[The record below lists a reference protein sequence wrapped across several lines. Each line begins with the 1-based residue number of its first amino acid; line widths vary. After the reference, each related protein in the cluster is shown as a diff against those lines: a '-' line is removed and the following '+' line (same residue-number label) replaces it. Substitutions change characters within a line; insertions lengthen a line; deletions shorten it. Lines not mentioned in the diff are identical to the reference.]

1 MPTSVFSQLDKS
13 LHEHLSDLM
22 RLAAKAD
29 DRTAVGLARAEL
41 PRMVSALK
49 ALLDEHQPDENGR
62 CPTCR
67 AARAELH
74 PHAGLPVVTL
84 AAFVAVLLAL
94 AAILQSLAR

>member
-1 MPTSVFSQLDKS
+1 MCC
-13 LHEHLSDLM
+13 EHLLCARCAAPVSD
-22 RLAAKAD
+22 
-29 DRTAVGLARAEL
+29 
-41 PRMVSALK
+41 
-49 ALLDEHQPDENGR
+49 GR